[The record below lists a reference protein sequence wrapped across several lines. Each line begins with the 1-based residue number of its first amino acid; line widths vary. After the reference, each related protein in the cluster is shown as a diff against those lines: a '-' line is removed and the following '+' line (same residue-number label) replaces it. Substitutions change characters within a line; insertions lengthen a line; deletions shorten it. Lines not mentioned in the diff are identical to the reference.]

1 MYYAASIY
9 EMSQFDERTSIWL
22 SGFTALAQVIGVAA
36 SIYLVDRVG
45 RRILVLVSLSLVFV
59 SLVGLGFTFYVARVM
74 SDTVQS
80 AKGPCQQLSSTIVW
94 NGITSYCYDCA
105 NMDGCGFCNGICL
118 PGDDDGP
125 FLASNC
131 PVESTWIYQHCDNP
145 FGWLSVFFM
154 VLYLLAFGIG
164 MGGLPWTIN
173 SEIYSLQYRSLAVS
187 CSTATNWISNL
198 SVAATFLSISKP
210 SALTAYG
217 AFWMYS
223 LVALFGCVWLYYCL
237 PETKGLALEDI
248 QRLFLGHNPGNLT
261 TGYDVVGSIDLGESN
276 DIDEG
281 HDQRPRNVDNEMQS
295 T

>member
-9 EMSQFDERTSIWL
+9 EMSQFDETTAIWL

-45 RRILVLVSLSLVFV
+45 RRILILVSLSLVFV
-59 SLVGLGFTFYVARVM
+59 SLVGLGFTFYLARVM
-74 SDTVQS
+74 SDTVQD
-80 AKGPCQQLSSTIVW
+80 AQETCQTSTALVW
-94 NGITSYCYDCA
+94 NGITSFCYDCV
-105 NMDGCGFCNGICL
+105 NIDGCGFCHGICL
-118 PGDDDGP
+118 PGDSNGP

-131 PVESTWIYQHCDNP
+131 PAESTWIYQHCDNP

-154 VLYLLAFGIG
+154 VMYLLAFGIG

-173 SEIYSLQYRSLAVS
+173 SEIYPLQYRSLAVS

-223 LVALFGCVWLYYCL
+223 LVALFGCVWLYYSL
-237 PETKGLALEDI
+237 PETKGLSLEEI
-248 QRLFLGHNPGNLT
+248 QRLFLGRIHSNVAI
-261 TGYDVVGSIDLGESN
+261 GYEVVESIDLGETY
-276 DIDEG
+276 E
-281 HDQRPRNVDNEMQS
+281 RPIREKTGMQS